1 MMNSSETLTAKIAIA
16 NSDLAKAQQEVA
28 LLLQELNAGTLNKST
43 LQTGLLELQQY
54 VSQLSAHVP
63 TFSN

>member
-1 MMNSSETLTAKIAIA
+1 MMKSSETLTAKIAIA

-28 LLLQELNAGTLNKST
+28 LLLQELDAGTLNKST

>member
-1 MMNSSETLTAKIAIA
+1 MKSSETLTAKIAIA

-28 LLLQELNAGTLNKST
+28 LLLQELNAGTLNKSI

>member
-1 MMNSSETLTAKIAIA
+1 MKSSETLTAKIAIA
-16 NSDLAKAQQEVA
+16 SSDLAKAQQEVA
-28 LLLQELNAGTLNKST
+28 LLLQELDAGTLNKST

>member
-1 MMNSSETLTAKIAIA
+1 MMKSSETLTAKIAIA

-28 LLLQELNAGTLNKST
+28 LLLQELNAGTLNKSI